1 MLVLFETAAG
11 LCLFKVVDESAL
23 NRLLEDPTQSVSSK
37 VSEAFLFFVFFVF
50 FFSRKS

>member
-37 VSEAFLFFVFFVF
+37 VSVVFCLFFFFCVLF
-50 FFSRKS
+50 LS